1 MGAGASIEM
10 DGEAKAMAEE
20 MVFHIFQ
27 ASLDD
32 LVAAVKAA
40 PDADVP
46 ESLKASVALWK
57 TEYAVIGQVQVKDVQ
72 KTTELVLADA
82 AIQVVEESG
91 APRMLI
97 QGQPSAPTG
106 GQQPAASDE
115 ASRLFWCAHFDTKDA
130 YHVDHKQ
137 RPSNQA
143 FAMQFLAQF
152 KHYPELAEGETPTK
166 EQLMMAGKQSMAGS
180 YMGFVWHLEK
190 PGADVN
196 GTTYTTITRA
206 KCKDAAAAGDMIALT
221 KATALRS
228 LALEEGALRCTIV
241 PPHLT
246 GIPGVGGNDM
256 PSDVADDVTVTVV
269 HTFKD
274 QDAYAAHKATPHF
287 SEGVAKGAGI
297 VADPAA
303 DVTVLEFAETAHF
316 AKPAAA
322 ASTQATAE
330 TAEGTGSAEVAPVQ
344 DDPAPSEALPA
355 EATLVSEDGT
365 KRVTLSNG
373 VAVIATRQ
381 GENTEF
387 EDWRCCSQCT
397 LRDSGELGLVY
408 TSKKKGGKVEYTIVP
423 NFEQN
428 TFTGDL
434 DYEE

>member
-1 MGAGASIEM
+1 MGAGASIE
-10 DGEAKAMAEE
+10 ENTKAIAE
-20 MVFHIFQ
+20 

-46 ESLKASVALWK
+46 ESLTASVALWK

-72 KTTELVLADA
+72 KTTDLVLADA

-180 YMGFVWHLEK
+180 YMGFVWHVEK

-241 PPHLT
+241 PPLLT

-256 PSDVADDVTVTVV
+256 PSDVADDVTVTVI

-330 TAEGTGSAEVAPVQ
+330 TAEGTGGTAEVAPVQ
-344 DDPAPSEALPA
+344 DESAPSGALPA
-355 EATLVSEDGT
+355 DATLASEDGK

-373 VAVIATRQ
+373 VATIATRQ
-381 GENTEF
+381 DENAEF
-387 EDWRCCSQCT
+387 EDWRSCT
-397 LRDSGELGLVY
+397 CALRESGELDLVY

-428 TFTGDL
+428 TFTGNL